1 MGYYIYLLRCEGN
14 TIYTGI
20 TTDVKRRFA
29 EHCDDKA
36 KGAKYTKS
44 HKPIKIEAAWK
55 VDTKAEALK
64 LEYRI
69 KRLKKSEKE
78 RLISEKT
85 DKIEI
90 YGIEMK
96 RIYA

>member
-29 EHCDDKA
+29 EHCDDKV

-44 HKPIKIEAAWK
+44 HRPIKIEAAWK
-55 VDTKAEALK
+55 VGTKAEALK

-78 RLISEKT
+78 RLISEKK

-90 YGIEMK
+90 YGIEME